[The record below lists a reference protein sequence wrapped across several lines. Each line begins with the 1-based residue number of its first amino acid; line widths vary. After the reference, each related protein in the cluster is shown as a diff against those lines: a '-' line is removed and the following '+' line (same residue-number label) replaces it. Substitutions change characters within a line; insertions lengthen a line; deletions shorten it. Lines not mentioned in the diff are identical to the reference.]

1 MELLIMGC
9 IALFMSIGVSTLIN
23 KSKDTKKILTQ
34 EQGQQLAQRIK
45 ATEQEQIKI
54 YKGLKKSNDR
64 LLEKVHE
71 FGTLDKKRYQKLRE
85 IQNRILS
92 IDDRL
97 KQEGKYKI
105 TEDQAIE
112 QLNSL
117 DDDFNELED
126 VEKKIAKVKDVTN
139 YSIKI

>member
-23 KSKDTKKILTQ
+23 KNKDTKRILTQ

-105 TEDQAIE
+105 TEDQALE

-126 VEKKIAKVKDVTN
+126 VEKKIAKVKDGTN

>member
-1 MELLIMGC
+1 MGC

-23 KSKDTKKILTQ
+23 KNKDTKRILTQ

-85 IQNRILS
+85 IQNRIIS

-126 VEKKIAKVKDVTN
+126 VEKKIAKVKDGTN